1 MTKAAETVLTLFTLS
16 AIYFALLFG
25 IIPTSEL
32 IQNEILPVVPWW
44 ALVSFGAYALGS
56 LGLGVFT
63 FKDKEDKY
71 KELLLEIDEAKAYLS
86 KNGVDVE

>member
-25 IIPTSEL
+25 VIPTSEL
-32 IQNEILPVVPWW
+32 VQNEILPVVPWW